1 MVNEQ
6 SLFDQVGG
14 LPVLEQVHKV
24 FYDKVYAHPWLGRFF
39 AGHDQV
45 SLERRQTQFM
55 AEKMGGDVEYYGKGP
70 AMAHRHMYITRE
82 LYDLRHELLRQ
93 ALEEVGVPE
102 LLRRRWLA
110 IDYAFIRLVVKDSIA
125 DFYHN
130 SFRYEQRV
138 IIPRPQTDE
147 VGDTRVES
155 DA

>member
-1 MVNEQ
+1 MTNKQ

-14 LPVLEQVHKV
+14 LPVLEYAHKV

-39 AGHDQV
+39 EGHDQV

-55 AEKMGGDVEYYGKGP
+55 AEKMGGDVEYFGKAP

-82 LYDLRHELLRQ
+82 LYDLRHDLLRQ
-93 ALEEVGVPE
+93 TLEEIGVPE
-102 LLRRRWLA
+102 ILRRRWLA

-138 IIPRPQTDE
+138 IIPKPQADKTDE
-147 VGDTRVES
+147 SQVETE
-155 DA
+155 A